1 MRIALGEPVELHQ
14 LEQREHLLADLF
26 VVRPRSA
33 RLDAQAECHILEHA
47 HVTEQRI
54 VLEYEADLALTH
66 ILVGRILAMKQN
78 AARVGRLEPRDHAQQ
93 RGLATTGGSQQS
105 DELAGG
111 KRKVHAAKCGERT
124 EALFD
129 VPDFNAH
136 AGPHW
141 IARPALAR
149 ASLSTPPAS

>member
-1 MRIALGEPVELHQ
+1 MRIAIGEPVELYQ
-14 LEQREHLLADLF
+14 LEQCVHLVADLF
-26 VVRPRSA
+26 VARPRSA
-33 RLDAQAECHILEHA
+33 RLHPQAECDVLEHA

-54 VLEYEADLALTH
+54 VLEHEADLALTD
-66 ILVGRILAMKQN
+66 ILLGGIFAMKQD
-78 AARVGRLEPRDHAQQ
+78 AARVRRLESRNHAQQ
-93 RGLATTGGSQQS
+93 RGLAATGRSQQS

-111 KRKVHAAKCGERT
+111 KCEVHSAECGERA

-141 IARPALAR
+141 ITRLAPAR
-149 ASLSTPPAS
+149 ASLSTLPAA